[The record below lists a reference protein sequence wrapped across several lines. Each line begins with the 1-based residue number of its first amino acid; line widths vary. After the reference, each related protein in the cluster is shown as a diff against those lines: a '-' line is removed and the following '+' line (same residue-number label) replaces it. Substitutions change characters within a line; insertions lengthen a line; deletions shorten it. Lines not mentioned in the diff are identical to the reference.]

1 MGWGRDKQMG
11 ERIGLYGGSFDP
23 IHFGHLI
30 SARSIA
36 EQLDYSRILLVP
48 SARPPHKPASA
59 LIDVRHR
66 LAMARLAVDDDP
78 LFEVSEVELHRAGPS
93 YTIDTVDEL
102 GRQLGDQCEL
112 FWIIGSDSLPELAT
126 WHRIG
131 ELLDRIRIVTA
142 TRPGF
147 VAPDMTSLESK
158 AGTSAVERLL
168 SDRCGT
174 PEIDISA
181 TGIRQ
186 RVRNGRSVRYLTPE
200 PVVDY
205 IATEGLYGNA

>member
-1 MGWGRDKQMG
+1 MG

-30 SARSIA
+30 SARSVA
-36 EQLDYSRILLVP
+36 EQLDFSRIILIP
-48 SARPPHKPASA
+48 SARPPHKPTAA
-59 LIDVRHR
+59 VIDARHR
-66 LAMARLAVDDDP
+66 LEMARLAVAGDP

-93 YTIDTVDEL
+93 YSIDTVDEL
-102 GRQLGDQCEL
+102 GRQLGDQCDL
-112 FWIIGSDSLPELAT
+112 FWIIGADSLPELAT

-142 TRPGF
+142 ARPGF
-147 VAPDMTSLESK
+147 VVPDVTSLEAK
-158 AGTSAVERLL
+158 VGAPAVEKLI
-168 SDRCGT
+168 SDRFRT

-186 RVRNGRSVRYLTPE
+186 RVRKGRSVRYLTPS
-200 PVVDY
+200 PVAEY
-205 IATEGLYGNA
+205 IAREGLYGKA